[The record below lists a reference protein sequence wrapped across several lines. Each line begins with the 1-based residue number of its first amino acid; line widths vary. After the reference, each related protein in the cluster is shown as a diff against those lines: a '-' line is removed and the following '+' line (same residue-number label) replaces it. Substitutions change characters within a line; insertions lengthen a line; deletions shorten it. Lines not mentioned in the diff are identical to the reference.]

1 MRLKNIY
8 GKPVYKNVKSKLID
22 WDGKSRSKVQKQV
35 KKFLKDYWSKC
46 IVYEEFPVY
55 GSRMSVDIL
64 NATKKIAVEVQGR
77 QHDEYNKFFH
87 KNKMNFLY
95 SMERDFNKKK
105 WLEENGFELV
115 EILELEA
122 ANLNEEFFS
131 EKYGIILHKV

>member
-8 GKPVYKNVKSKLID
+8 GKLVYKNVRSKLID
-22 WDGKSRSKVQKQV
+22 WDGKSRSKVQRQV

-87 KNKMNFLY
+87 KNKINYLY

-105 WLEENGFELV
+105 WLEQNDFQLV
-115 EILELEA
+115 EILELEV
-122 ANLNEEFFS
+122 ANLNEKFFS
-131 EKYGIILHKV
+131 EKYGIILQKV

>member
-8 GKPVYKNVKSKLID
+8 GKLVYKNVRSKLID
-22 WDGKSRSKVQKQV
+22 WDGKSRSKVQRQV

-64 NATKKIAVEVQGR
+64 NATKKNAVEVQGR

-87 KNKMNFLY
+87 KNKINYLY

-105 WLEENGFELV
+105 WLEQNDFQLV

-122 ANLNEEFFS
+122 ANLNEKFFS
-131 EKYGIILHKV
+131 EKYGIILQKV

>member
-8 GKPVYKNVKSKLID
+8 GKLVYKNVKSKLID
-22 WDGKSRSKVQKQV
+22 WDGKSRSKVQRQV

-87 KNKMNFLY
+87 KNKINYLD

-105 WLEENGFELV
+105 WLEENDFQLV

-122 ANLNEEFFS
+122 ANLNEKFFS
-131 EKYGIILHKV
+131 EKYGIILQKV

>member
-8 GKPVYKNVKSKLID
+8 GKLVYKNVRSKLID
-22 WDGKSRSKVQKQV
+22 WDGKSRSKVQRQV

-87 KNKMNFLY
+87 KNKINYLY

-105 WLEENGFELV
+105 WLEENDFQLV

-122 ANLNEEFFS
+122 ANLNEKFFS
-131 EKYGIILHKV
+131 EKYGIILQKV

>member
-8 GKPVYKNVKSKLID
+8 GKLVYKNVRSKLID
-22 WDGKSRSKVQKQV
+22 WDGKSRSKVQRQV

-87 KNKMNFLY
+87 KNKINYLY

-105 WLEENGFELV
+105 WLEQNDFQLV

-122 ANLNEEFFS
+122 ANLNEKFFS
-131 EKYGIILHKV
+131 EKYGIILQKV

>member
-8 GKPVYKNVKSKLID
+8 GKLVYKNVKSKLID
-22 WDGKSRSKVQKQV
+22 WDGKSRSKVQRRV

-87 KNKMNFLY
+87 KNKINYLY

-105 WLEENGFELV
+105 WLEENDFQLV

-122 ANLNEEFFS
+122 ANLNEKFFS
-131 EKYGIILHKV
+131 EKYGIILQKV

>member
-8 GKPVYKNVKSKLID
+8 GKLVYKNVKSKLID
-22 WDGKSRSKVQKQV
+22 WDGKSRSKVQRQV

-87 KNKMNFLY
+87 KNKINYLY

-105 WLEENGFELV
+105 WLEENDFQLV

-122 ANLNEEFFS
+122 AKLNEKFFS
-131 EKYGIILHKV
+131 EKYGIILQKV

>member
-8 GKPVYKNVKSKLID
+8 GKLVYKNVKSKLID
-22 WDGKSRSKVQKQV
+22 WDGKSRSKVQRQV

-46 IVYEEFPVY
+46 IVYEEFPVF

-87 KNKMNFLY
+87 KNKINYLY

-105 WLEENGFELV
+105 WLEENDFQLV

-122 ANLNEEFFS
+122 ANLNEKFFS
-131 EKYGIILHKV
+131 EKYGIILQKV

>member
-8 GKPVYKNVKSKLID
+8 GKLVYKNVKSKLID
-22 WDGKSRSKVQKQV
+22 WNGKSRSKVQRQV

-87 KNKMNFLY
+87 KNKINYLY

-105 WLEENGFELV
+105 WLEENDFQLV

-122 ANLNEEFFS
+122 ANLNEKFFS
-131 EKYGIILHKV
+131 EKYGIILQKV

>member
-8 GKPVYKNVKSKLID
+8 GKLVYKNVRSKLID
-22 WDGKSRSKVQKQV
+22 WDGKSRSKVQRQV

-87 KNKMNFLY
+87 KNKINYLY

-105 WLEENGFELV
+105 WLEENDFQLV

-122 ANLNEEFFS
+122 AKLNEKFFS
-131 EKYGIILHKV
+131 EKYGIILQKV

>member
-8 GKPVYKNVKSKLID
+8 GKLVYKNVKSKLID
-22 WDGKSRSKVQKQV
+22 WDGKSRSKVQRQV

-87 KNKMNFLY
+87 KNKINYLY

-105 WLEENGFELV
+105 WLEENDFQLV

-122 ANLNEEFFS
+122 ANLNESFF
-131 EKYGIILHKV
+131 

>member
-8 GKPVYKNVKSKLID
+8 GKLVYKNVKSKLID
-22 WDGKSRSKVQKQV
+22 WDGKSRSKVQRQV

-87 KNKMNFLY
+87 KNKINYLY

-105 WLEENGFELV
+105 WLEENDFQLV

-122 ANLNEEFFS
+122 ANLNEKFFS
-131 EKYGIILHKV
+131 EKYGIILQKV